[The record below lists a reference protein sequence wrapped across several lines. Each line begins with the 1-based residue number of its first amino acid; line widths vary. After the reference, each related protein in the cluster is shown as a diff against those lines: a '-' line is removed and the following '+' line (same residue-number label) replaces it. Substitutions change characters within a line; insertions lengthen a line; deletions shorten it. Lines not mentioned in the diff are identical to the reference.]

1 MVNVYLV
8 VAYGFV
14 WGIFTFYAW
23 MIQRRQQKL
32 EREVEEL
39 KKALGQS

>member
-1 MVNVYLV
+1 VNGYLV
-8 VAYGFV
+8 VAYTFV

-23 MIQRRQQKL
+23 VIHGRQQRL

-39 KKALGQS
+39 KKALIQK